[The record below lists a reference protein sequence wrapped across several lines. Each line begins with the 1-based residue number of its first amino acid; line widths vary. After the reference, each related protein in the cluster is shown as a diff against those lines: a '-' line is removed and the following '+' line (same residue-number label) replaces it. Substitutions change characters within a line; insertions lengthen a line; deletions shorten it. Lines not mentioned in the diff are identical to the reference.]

1 MINGDAVPF
10 TSTSGV
16 GRPRVVVIG
25 GGFAGLSA
33 VRQLSVADADVTLV
47 DQHAYNTFQPLL
59 YQVATGGLNPG
70 DVTYALRAFT
80 SRYPNTSFRRA
91 TVTGLDPAARV
102 VTVDEGPPL
111 PYDYLVV
118 GTGVTTNYFAIPGAA
133 EHSISIY
140 TRGGAILAR
149 DRVLSALEEVALMG
163 DSAPAPVV
171 VVVGGGATGVEMA
184 GALAELRNEAVPVAY
199 PEIDVADVHIVLIEM
214 SDSVL
219 GPFHPRLRSYA
230 AKALRKR
237 GVDLRLGTSVQEVR
251 ANEVVVRHADGGT
264 EVIPT
269 AATIWATGVTA
280 VPVVGDWQLPTGRG
294 GRVLVEPDL
303 RVKGFPEVFAVGD
316 VAGTDQ
322 PLAQL
327 AQPAIQGGK
336 HAGVQIRRLIAGAA
350 TEEFHYKD
358 KGTMATIG
366 RSDAVVQ
373 LPFGLRLKGFIAWVA
388 WLGLHIVTLVGNR
401 NRLATMINLSVR
413 YFTWPRSLNIVVG
426 DPVQTPT
433 R

>member
-1 MINGDAVPF
+1 MTGVDTAPA
-10 TSTSGV
+10 TSTSRV

-80 SRYPNTSFRRA
+80 SRYRNTSFRRA
-91 TVTGLDPAARV
+91 TVTGLDPVARV

-316 VAGTDQ
+316 DAGNDQ

-373 LPFGLRLKGFIAWVA
+373 LPSGLRLKGFIAWVA